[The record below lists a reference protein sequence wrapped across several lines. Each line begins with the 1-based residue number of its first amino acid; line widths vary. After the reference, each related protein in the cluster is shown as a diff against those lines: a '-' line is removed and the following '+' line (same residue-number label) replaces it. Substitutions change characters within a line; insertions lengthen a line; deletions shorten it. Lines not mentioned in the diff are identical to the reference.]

1 MFGVVDPRIKDFVN
15 DYRLNLITPN
25 EIDNFEKFA
34 SELGLL
40 LEFIHNSDDMKT
52 LRDIMNSRKEYQS
65 VDVNTVNMIN
75 TYTKANIKIDN
86 EVGGEINMCKA
97 IQDMVEE
104 GRNEGADMLASLLQ
118 RLEPNADDYKL
129 AINGTAEDRQKLF
142 AKYNITR

>member
-1 MFGVVDPRIKDFVN
+1 MKN
-15 DYRLNLITPN
+15 DYRLNLITPD

-40 LEFIHNSDDMKT
+40 LDFIHNSDDMKT

-75 TYTKANIKIDN
+75 TYTKANIRIDN

-104 GRNEGADMLASLLQ
+104 GRNEGRNEGADMLAALLQ
-118 RLEPNADDYKL
+118 KLEPGTEDYNL
-129 AINGTAEDRQKLF
+129 AINGTSDDRDRLF
-142 AKYNITR
+142 KKYAIGE